1 MKRRLNFFQR
11 FIANTIK
18 SIGMEDE
25 SFWSTWSPLGPT
37 SNKGDSLLQ
46 RQVGDGMSIDVIM
59 SPVLWIARRMAES
72 DIGVQTGDE
81 EAIDHLHPLARLLRR
96 PNLWYAG
103 STMRMALAVN
113 YLMDGNA
120 YMRKVRDGTGSV
132 IGLMFLP
139 TWCLEPVITKGAP
152 YTEFYQYRPNLLINA
167 DAAELIPATEI
178 IHLRFGID
186 PNFTRKGISPVKI
199 LLRELYTDVQG
210 ALMTAMLMKNAG
222 LMGVVISPK
231 DGVTINKP
239 TETKKYIEDSFMGVM
254 TGKPMVMTAPTDF
267 QYFGAEAAKM
277 DMSLLRN
284 IPESRVC
291 ALLNVPAGVVGMSS
305 GMAQTKVG
313 ATLMELRAMAYE
325 DCIIPT
331 QNSWCDEIDL
341 QLLPDFEG
349 NPEDFSTQFDNSKV
363 RVLQPDDNAISTR
376 LMDQLNRGAIMLSE
390 ARDALGLDTTPDQ
403 DVFYIPGSITVTD
416 PNELIPP
423 PPPTPVVLS
432 SATGGSN
439 GQQADQT
446 QTSTGEP
453 TTAQGGGKN
462 GKKVAVAS

>member
-1 MKRRLNFFQR
+1 MRRRLNFFQR
-11 FIANTIK
+11 IIANTMK
-18 SIGMEDE
+18 AVGMEDE

-37 SNKGDSLLQ
+37 SNKGDSELHKA
-46 RQVGDGMSIDVIM
+46 VGDGMSLDVIM

-72 DIGVQTGDE
+72 DIGVQTGDDE
-81 EAIDHLHPLARLLRR
+81 TIDLKHPLARLMRR
-96 PNLWYAG
+96 PNPWYAG

-113 YLMDGNA
+113 YFMDGNA
-120 YMRKVRDGTGSV
+120 YLRKVRDGTSAV
-132 IGLMFLP
+132 TGLMFLP

-178 IHLRFGID
+178 VHFRFGID

-199 LLRELYTDVQG
+199 LLRELYTDMQG

-254 TGKPMVMTAPTDF
+254 AGKPMVMTAPTDF

-291 ALLNVPAGVVGMSS
+291 ALLNIPAAVVGMTS

-325 DCIIPT
+325 DCIIPS
-331 QNSWCDEIDL
+331 QNSWCDEIDI

-349 NPEDFSTQFDNSKV
+349 DPEAYSTQFDNSKV
-363 RVLQPDDNAISTR
+363 RVLQPDDNAISKR
-376 LMDQLNRGAIMLSE
+376 LLDRLLGGGITLE
-390 ARDALGLDTTPDQ
+390 KYHDALGEDSTPDE
-403 DVFYIPGSITVTD
+403 DVYYIPNSVTVTD
-416 PNELIPP
+416 PKELIPP
-423 PPPTPVVLS
+423 PPPTPVVVAPGAKPPVDANQN
-432 SATGGSN
+432 ATD
-439 GQQADQT
+439 GQ
-446 QTSTGEP
+446 STPE
-453 TTAQGGGKN
+453 QGGGKN
-462 GKKVAVAS
+462 GKKVVVAS